1 MTHHGP
7 VALVEAELLAALLVG
22 AAVVYVAAARGAAW
36 PVGRTVRWLLGIGT
50 AVAGVAVSSL
60 GGAHDLRP
68 HVVGHLLLG
77 MVAPLLLV
85 TAAPVTLALRAL
97 PREHA
102 RTLGRLLRRRPLAV
116 LTHPAVAALLDVGG
130 LWLMYRTALL
140 SEVSPLLLQVHMLL
154 AGYLFAFALIG
165 PDPAPH
171 RPGLVVRAGVLVA
184 AVAAHDVL
192 AKLLY
197 ATPPPGVPVA
207 QAEAAGLLMYYGAAP
222 VHVALFVLLGRE
234 WLAEQRRARARRL
247 LFQGPGPRSAA
258 AATACSAASHV
269 ENASHSPGAAARI
282 SAGEGWPSMPP
293 RTTPASRASNIPAAT
308 SQILVPASTAQSKR
322 PQAR

>member
-1 MTHHGP
+1 VTHHGP

-50 AVAGVAVSSL
+50 AVAGVAVWSL
-60 GGAHDLRP
+60 GGAHDLRL

-116 LTHPAVAALLDVGG
+116 LTHPVVAALLDVGG

-140 SEVSPLLLQVHMLL
+140 SEVSPLLLQAHMLL
-154 AGYLFAFALIG
+154 AGYLFAVALIG

-171 RPGLVVRAGVLVA
+171 RPRARRAG
-184 AVAAHDVL
+184 
-192 AKLLY
+192 
-197 ATPPPGVPVA
+197 
-207 QAEAAGLLMYYGAAP
+207 
-222 VHVALFVLLGRE
+222 
-234 WLAEQRRARARRL
+234 RRARGGRGRARRAREAAL
-247 LFQGPGPRSAA
+247 RHAA
-258 AATACSAASHV
+258 AGRTGGTGRGSGTAHVLRRGAGARRPVRPARPRVVGRAAP
-269 ENASHSPGAAARI
+269 SPGTAAAV
-282 SAGEGWPSMPP
+282 SGSG
-293 RTTPASRASNIPAAT
+293 
-308 SQILVPASTAQSKR
+308 TAQRGSGGDR
-322 PQAR
+322 VLGRIAR

>member
-1 MTHHGP
+1 VTHHGP
-7 VALVEAELLAALLVG
+7 VALVEAELLAALLV
-22 AAVVYVAAARGAAW
+22 AAAAVYVAASRGVGW
-36 PVGRTVRWLLGIGT
+36 PAGRTVRWLLGIGT
-50 AVAGVAVSSL
+50 AVAGAAVWSL
-60 GGAHDLRP
+60 GGAHDLRL

-116 LTHPAVAALLDVGG
+116 LTHPVVAALLDVGG

-234 WLAEQRRARARRL
+234 WFAGQRRARARRL
-247 LFQGPGPRSAA
+247 LSQVPGPRSA
-258 AATACSAASHV
+258 AATACSAALHV